1 MNNTTPTRHPP
12 EVIEAAKRWINKG
25 TLSDREINALALLIV
40 PEIFHNFGF
49 HDQLIITHKAG
60 KILRDALACTE
71 AENAELRKDKERLD
85 WVERR
90 NLDVVFDE
98 GDPDVGLPCS
108 WLVGAQNKQI
118 ARESGGIRA
127 AIDAAREA
135 KGNK

>member
-1 MNNTTPTRHPP
+1 MSLST
-12 EVIEAAKRWINKG
+12 NKVEY
-25 TLSDREINALALLIV
+25 TAQMYNA
-40 PEIFHNFGF
+40 
-49 HDQLIITHKAG
+49 
-60 KILRDALACTE
+60 ILRERDDLLR
-71 AENAELRKDKERLD
+71 ENAELWKDKERLD
-85 WVERR
+85 WVERS

-135 KGNK
+135 RKGQL

>member
-1 MNNTTPTRHPP
+1 MSDTPITDAVYFSSIPNICDHPDAVYAVSV
-12 EVIEAAKRWINKG
+12 EFAR
-25 TLSDREINALALLIV
+25 
-40 PEIFHNFGF
+40 
-49 HDQLIITHKAG
+49 QLE
-60 KILRDALACTE
+60 R
-71 AENAELRKDKERLD
+71 ENAELKKDKERLD
-85 WVERR
+85 WVERS

-135 KGNK
+135 EKGDK